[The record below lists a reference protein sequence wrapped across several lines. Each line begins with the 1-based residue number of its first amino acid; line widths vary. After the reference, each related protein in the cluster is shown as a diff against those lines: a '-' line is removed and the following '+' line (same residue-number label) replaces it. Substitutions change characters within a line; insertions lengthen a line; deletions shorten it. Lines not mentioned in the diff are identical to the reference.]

1 MVHFGCATLEIIVLE
16 EGLASYRLFCINAVS
31 LEQATHIRPV
41 LSVAVSAPQWWGWA
55 VAMETVRC
63 SKPKL
68 FTLWFSTEKRCHL
81 CCRKWTKLW
90 GPGCVAY
97 SLHSIH
103 SLAQTGALCSVQ
115 VARGLL
121 RGRVS
126 RAVSRQCNSGQGSGP
141 GSDSPHR
148 LHSRTQLQLELD
160 GNQRQSGNVNIWAYL
175 YRSVLVA
182 GFDGKHHYP
191 FFLPRSVLKW

>member
-1 MVHFGCATLEIIVLE
+1 MCHFGDHCFRGGVGKLP
-16 EGLASYRLFCINAVS
+16 
-31 LEQATHIRPV
+31 PV
-41 LSVAVSAPQWWGWA
+41 LYKCSVIRTSHTHSPRVICGCVCTTMGGWA
-55 VAMETVRC
+55 VAVETVRC

-115 VARGLL
+115 VAHGLL